1 MYLSLGG
8 KYIIMKRKF
17 TVNASEQISAT
28 RTVDRWDIYTE
39 QYEPV
44 QIPDDWK
51 IAMYSDNMDEQINCV
66 NCGKPM
72 TYGEGYTSRRYHN
85 KAGMGYMECEKC
97 YYDQLNADM
106 YLQQAKANSGIEAS
120 TDIMGAAGDDK
131 EDPRMVEVDELHDR
145 VEDDF
150 DYVMTGI
157 ERLGREG
164 MLDEAISLLNTL
176 ADTLDSAIGIIGNN
190 FESDSSEEI

>member
-1 MYLSLGG
+1 MRIEPITAG
-8 KYIIMKRKF
+8 
-17 TVNASEQISAT
+17 
-28 RTVDRWDIYTE
+28 RTIDRWNIYTE

-51 IAMYSDNMDEQINCV
+51 VAMYSDNLDEQINCV

-85 KAGMGYMECEKC
+85 KAGMGYMECEDC
-97 YYDQLNADM
+97 YYDQLNGEKS
-106 YLQQAKANSGIEAS
+106 LLQAKADLGIEAS
-120 TDIMGAAGDDK
+120 TDIMAADDDEF
-131 EDPRMVEVDELHDR
+131 EDPRITEVDDLHDR

-176 ADTLDSAIGIIGNN
+176 ADTLDSAIGIIGGD
-190 FESDSSEEI
+190 FESGGDSEEV

>member
-1 MYLSLGG
+1 MRIEPITAG
-8 KYIIMKRKF
+8 
-17 TVNASEQISAT
+17 
-28 RTVDRWDIYTE
+28 RTIDRWDIYTE

-51 IAMYSDNMDEQINCV
+51 VALYSDNMDEQINCV

-72 TYGEGYTSRRYHN
+72 KYGEGYTSRRYHN
-85 KAGMGYMECEKC
+85 KAGMGYMECEDC
-97 YYDQLNADM
+97 YYDQLNAEK
-106 YLQQAKANSGIEAS
+106 YLLQAKANSGIEAS
-120 TDIMGAAGDDK
+120 TDIMAADDEEF
-131 EDPRMVEVDELHDR
+131 EDPRITEVDDLHDR

-176 ADTLDSAIGIIGNN
+176 ADTLDSAIGIIGND
-190 FESDSSEEI
+190 FETGSTPDEEV